1 MTRRIDL
8 VNVGLLMMW
17 SWMFVRVFL
26 FVIGVDL

>member
-1 MTRRIDL
+1 MTRRIDWL
-8 VNVGLLMMW
+8 NVGLLMMW